1 MVLQVT
7 AVKFK
12 ANYSKVFVHI
22 KCSKTDQDKRNVSL
36 AIDKIGGIKRP
47 SFIWKFWGEKILLHV
62 LGISSHHFK
71 REKKQFSE
79 RKSNTLIFVYIPNNK
94 NPIILTSFCNF
105 KY

>member
-22 KCSKTDQDKRNVSL
+22 KKTDQDKRNVSL

-71 REKKQFSE
+71 REKKQFGE
-79 RKSNTLIFVYIPNNK
+79 RKSSTLIFVYIPNN
-94 NPIILTSFCNF
+94 NPIILTYFCNF